1 VSEMMK
7 VTAPVLQEIVGRN
20 D

>member
-1 VSEMMK
+1 VSETMK